1 MRPDM
6 RSTSEISNNKQL
18 QRARVLAILRSSKIR
33 TINRVAL
40 VMNIKQAITNV
51 SLHSPSCPGTQNED
65 EASL

>member
-6 RSTSEISNNKQL
+6 RTNSEISDNKQL
-18 QRARVLAILRSSKIR
+18 QRARVLAILRSKIR

-51 SLHSPSCPGTQNED
+51 SLHSPSCPGSQNED